1 MDLNWIAREKRTQ
14 SQDSSLVLCSMPPCS
29 HIRLFSCETL
39 WSWRTTAGFARRR
52 SESDCFQKQLWGDTL
67 KLFKT
72 CAWIF
77 KCRQNL
83 HQNAVGHPIAC
94 RTQAWLADFTSL
106 QTPVKSPCGISSG
119 LQELLAA
126 KGIFQ
131 RDLPW
136 SPATLTIHAHVKT
149 RHWMLADLLGFP

>member
-1 MDLNWIAREKRTQ
+1 MSGFSAVKPWDLG
-14 SQDSSLVLCSMPPCS
+14 
-29 HIRLFSCETL
+29 
-39 WSWRTTAGFARRR
+39 RTTAGFARRR

-94 RTQAWLADFTSL
+94 RTQARPADFTSL
-106 QTPVKSPCGISSG
+106 QMPVKSACGISSG
-119 LQELLAA
+119 TQELLAA
-126 KGIFQ
+126 EGIFQ
-131 RDLPW
+131 RNPPW
-136 SPATLTIHAHVKT
+136 SPSHPYNSHLGET
-149 RHWMLADLLGFP
+149 RHWMIADLLGFTTWAPTCLGEMLIWQYW